1 MLSLSL
7 FSLFVEVGLG
17 EKHQVS
23 NSLENR
29 TDTGIWKLL
38 AEVLKAQASV
48 IHAWCSSFGHLEVF
62 CNLRFG
68 RTITSNFIQKV
79 QRKKSILVYFKTRER
94 GENIFL
100 CKHWV
105 DRSVFVRNL
114 TKSWLIQKVCQNTRY
129 LVSKTCCTWLFHLY

>member
-1 MLSLSL
+1 MLPLSL
-7 FSLFVEVGLG
+7 FSLFLEVGLG

-29 TDTGIWKLL
+29 TDTGIWKLH

-79 QRKKSILVYFKTRER
+79 QRKKIYS
-94 GENIFL
+94 
-100 CKHWV
+100 
-105 DRSVFVRNL
+105 S
-114 TKSWLIQKVCQNTRY
+114 
-129 LVSKTCCTWLFHLY
+129 LF